1 MGGLVG
7 RTEHGGRVR
16 PLLMKVWRRI
26 LPRLF
31 RSLEKLGL
39 HVVAADY
46 YSPIPSQAER
56 AAATVN
62 ESALIGIE
70 ISLQCH
76 EMFLRT
82 LLPPYVPEFSSL
94 SASMAPFR
102 FPNPAFREVDAE
114 VYYSV
119 LRGLRP
125 KRVVEIGSGYSS
137 LLAAFALRQNS
148 LTEGPEGAG
157 HLEVVDPYPFHL
169 LSTVENVTVY
179 EKPVQ
184 EMSLD
189 SFTSLGPGDILFI
202 DSSHVLRSGSDV
214 TFELLEILPRLQGG
228 VYVHF
233 HDVFL
238 PGGYPAEWLERKS
251 WFWNEQQALQAFL
264 SFNDAFEILWAGSWL
279 AHHHPDVLSA
289 AIPSFG
295 PGVRPG
301 SLWIRR
307 IAG

>member
-1 MGGLVG
+1 MDGRVG
-7 RTEHGGRVR
+7 RTEHRGSARS
-16 PLLMKVWRRI
+16 LLMKVWRRI
-26 LPRLF
+26 LPPLF
-31 RSLEKLGL
+31 RTLERMGL

-46 YSPIPSQAER
+46 YSPIPRRAER
-56 AAATVN
+56 VAAASS

-76 EMFLRT
+76 ETFLRT
-82 LLPPYVPEFSSL
+82 LLPPYVPEFTSL
-94 SASMAPFR
+94 CGSMGPFR
-102 FPNPAFREVDAE
+102 FPNPSFREVDAE
-114 VYYSV
+114 AYYSV
-119 LRGLRP
+119 LRSLRP

-148 LTEGPEGAG
+148 LVEGSDGSG
-157 HLEVVDPYPFHL
+157 RLEVVDPYPFNL
-169 LSTVENVTVY
+169 LSTLENVDVH

-189 SFTSLGPGDILFI
+189 FFTSLNAGDILFI

-214 TFELLEILPRLQGG
+214 TFELLEILPRLGRG
-228 VYVHF
+228 VFVHF

-238 PGGYPAEWLERKS
+238 PGGYPAEWLEKKS

-307 IAG
+307 IVG

>member
-1 MGGLVG
+1 MGGPIG
-7 RTEHGGRVR
+7 RTEHRGRAR
-16 PLLMKVWRRI
+16 SLLMKVWRRI

-31 RSLEKLGL
+31 RPLERMGL
-39 HVVAADY
+39 HVVAANY
-46 YSPIPSQAER
+46 YSPIPSRAER
-56 AAATVN
+56 VAAAVHET
-62 ESALIGIE
+62 ALIGVE

-76 EMFLRT
+76 EMFLKT
-82 LLPPYVPEFSSL
+82 LLPPHVPEFTSL

-102 FPNPAFREVDAE
+102 FPNPSFREVDAE
-114 VYYSV
+114 AYYSV

-125 KRVVEIGSGYSS
+125 ERVVEIGSGYSS

-148 LTEGPEGAG
+148 LAEGPGG
-157 HLEVVDPYPFHL
+157 SGRLEVVDPYPFHL
-169 LSTVENVTVY
+169 LSTLENVDVHQ
-179 EKPVQ
+179 KPVQ

-189 SFTSLGPGDILFI
+189 CFTSLNSGDVLFI

-214 TFELLEILPRLQGG
+214 TFELLEILPRLQSG

-279 AHHHPDVLSA
+279 AHHHPDALSA